1 MAIGE
6 IGTLNQNS
14 KQVGGFL
21 DWTISDSLT
30 EPHFKAKIEAL
41 AFWLIEDVNPGQFDA
56 SFFQLQRG
64 QLVLM
69 QQEKVN
75 ADFPGCVTDK
85 LIRHKILMAF
95 V

>member
-1 MAIGE
+1 MATGE
-6 IGTLNQNS
+6 IGTLNQDG
-14 KQVGGFL
+14 KQVGGFF
-21 DWTISDSLT
+21 DWIISDSLT

-56 SFFQLQRG
+56 SFYQLQRG

-69 QQEKVN
+69 QQEKVKV
-75 ADFPGCVTDK
+75 DFPGCVTDK
-85 LIRHKILMAF
+85 LIRHKITMAF